1 MRFTRKV
8 HVRYP
13 RKQTCAVQL
22 GMSALGQKR
31 TSGAIQSPR
40 RRHSINC
47 TSIGRAPP
55 NRRENLVLHN
65 AGAICLLCGVA
76 TAGGTPY
83 ASASNGGSWVPR
95 MCLCTDVRH
104 PSEWGARTTGMTLSS
119 PRCPLLL
126 RKWTCAVQ
134 TAKAEKRHV
143 GAMSA
148 LPPKSGSF
156 VCQNLRF
163 ANELQRSSQ
172 G

>member
-1 MRFTRKV
+1 MFCPPIIFRSLNQFLYPTYLISTKAIIIDSNAVHAAKV

-40 RRHSINC
+40 RRRSINC
-47 TSIGRAPP
+47 TPIGRAPP

-83 ASASNGGSWVPR
+83 ASASKGGSWVPR

-104 PSEWGARTTGMTLSS
+104 
-119 PRCPLLL
+119 
-126 RKWTCAVQ
+126 
-134 TAKAEKRHV
+134 
-143 GAMSA
+143 
-148 LPPKSGSF
+148 
-156 VCQNLRF
+156 
-163 ANELQRSSQ
+163 
-172 G
+172 